1 MGASRPS
8 LSDASCVFD
17 KESPWTFQAG
27 KDSRAMQSLLCEV
40 AHRTPEAGSH
50 RTEASPHPAPIL
62 EIPGVGDQPTM
73 PHPLPQPTCRI
84 GILRR
89 GLKCGYIKGYWSLL
103 CLGPSCGPRGLCAGT
118 RDRVEK
124 ETCQPS
130 ESLQACGKTDINQ
143 IIVQLNLQ
151 FQPQ

>member
-50 RTEASPHPAPIL
+50 RTEASL
-62 EIPGVGDQPTM
+62 EPSK
-73 PHPLPQPTCRI
+73 PQAREFGFTPKI
-84 GILRR
+84 QR
-89 GLKCGYIKGYWSLL
+89 GT
-103 CLGPSCGPRGLCAGT
+103 A
-118 RDRVEK
+118 DRE
-124 ETCQPS
+124 
-130 ESLQACGKTDINQ
+130 
-143 IIVQLNLQ
+143 
-151 FQPQ
+151 